1 MLTQYDYVYAEK
13 EKEAPQEAVEAMNL
27 NVDVDQHFFADS
39 RATAHM
45 TNNAGKLKR
54 AILYKVCDKIFV
66 GNGKSLPLSHHTL
79 KKLC

>member
-13 EKEAPQEAVEAMNL
+13 EKEAPQEALEAMNL
-27 NVDVDQHFFADS
+27 NVDVDQQFFADS

-54 AILYKVCDKIFV
+54 AILYEGCDTIFV
-66 GNGKSLPLSHHTL
+66 GNGQSLPISHHPL